1 VEPVHQGPQER
12 RKKSPREVPG
22 IREAET
28 LLDPEARKRRPG
40 EVEATVQEGEGA
52 IEAAQGVNE
61 TAKKGKP
68 VTRGHQNRG
77 IHPDIQ
83 DPSQLGARGSR
94 ITPLLEYLKAPGGEE
109 CSPSATI
116 QGGQIPPTKGA

>member
-1 VEPVHQGPQER
+1 MEPVHQGPQER

-28 LLDPEARKRRPG
+28 LLDPEARRRRPG

-68 VTRGHQNRG
+68 VTRGH
-77 IHPDIQ
+77 
-83 DPSQLGARGSR
+83 
-94 ITPLLEYLKAPGGEE
+94 KAPGGEE
-109 CSPSATI
+109 YSPSATI